1 MSTMYQPIQ
10 TVEDIV
16 PFSDPRPTASSK
28 RSAGLNLNSLKRPL
42 RMFTGLLIAPLL
54 VLLAM
59 LGFLVVLADFAWFR
73 LRDLRDGHPQPKGL
87 WEF

>member
-1 MSTMYQPIQ
+1 MSTMSQPIQ

-16 PFSDPRPTASSK
+16 PFADARPAVSSEK
-28 RSAGLNLNSLKRPL
+28 SAGLSRLKAPL
-42 RMFTGLLIAPLL
+42 RMLTGLLLSPVLL
-54 VLLAM
+54 LLAM

-73 LRDLRDGHPQPKGL
+73 LRDIRDGHPLPKGL

>member
-1 MSTMYQPIQ
+1 MSTMSQPIQ

-16 PFSDPRPTASSK
+16 PLPDARPIVD
-28 RSAGLNLNSLKRPL
+28 SATTTGLSRLKRPL
-42 RMFTGLLIAPLL
+42 RMLSGLLLSPLL

-59 LGFLVVLADFAWFR
+59 LGFLVVVADFAWFR
-73 LRDLRDGHPQPKGL
+73 LRDHRKGHPPAKGL

>member
-1 MSTMYQPIQ
+1 MSTMSQSFQ

-16 PFSDPRPTASSK
+16 PLVGPRRTVGSKVAADFSRLKTPARLL
-28 RSAGLNLNSLKRPL
+28 AGLFL
-42 RMFTGLLIAPLL
+42 APLL
-54 VLLAM
+54 LVLAL

-73 LRDLRDGHPQPKGL
+73 LRDVRDGHPQPKGL